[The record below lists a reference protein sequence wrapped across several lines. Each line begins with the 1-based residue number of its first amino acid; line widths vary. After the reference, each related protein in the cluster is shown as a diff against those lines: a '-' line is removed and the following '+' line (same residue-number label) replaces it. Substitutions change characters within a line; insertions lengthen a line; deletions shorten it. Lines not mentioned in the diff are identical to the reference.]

1 MTQAPSFAPVAGR
14 WGSYLFPALGLAFCA
29 ANSLGAEIAC
39 VTTGCTVYAE
49 YTFGGLSFW
58 VWGTVAFAGL
68 LLCAPLDRWR
78 SGIFLA
84 ATSAVLLADLGFLV
98 WQIVFLPC
106 TSCMVAALLIGL
118 SQVSAIL
125 AGGAP
130 SPPRPL
136 FRRLAW
142 ACLLAWTGLMLV
154 DGVDAVRERARPW
167 PIYGDPDT
175 AHYAIWFSLNCPNCR
190 ETMQTI
196 LEAPGMM
203 DDVVLY
209 PLAKDADDL
218 ERFFVMFCGL
228 RHDRELGDVLD
239 ESWETESC
247 DVDELD
253 LTRGEAATLRLR
265 LAWNKALLVR
275 RGHRVV
281 PVLESSRLIVVDES
295 TCDTGQVALD
305 VGGDVPPWVND
316 DDPADAELCGDDL
329 PQGCSIE

>member
-1 MTQAPSFAPVAGR
+1 VTQDPTPLQRIGR
-14 WGSYLFPALGLAFCA
+14 WGTYLFPLLGLAFCA

-49 YTFGGLSFW
+49 YTFLGLSFW
-58 VWGTVAFAGL
+58 VWGTLAFAAM
-68 LLCAPLDRWR
+68 LLCAPVDRWR
-78 SGIFLA
+78 PGLA
-84 ATSAVLLADLGFLV
+84 LAVTSAALVADLGFLA
-98 WQIVFLPC
+98 WQVVFLPC
-106 TSCMVAALLIGL
+106 TSCMVAAALIGL
-118 SQVSAIL
+118 SQLSALL
-125 AGGAP
+125 ATGGAVG
-130 SPPRPL
+130 RGI
-136 FRRLAW
+136 RRLAW
-142 ACLLAWTGLMLV
+142 GALAVWTALLLV
-154 DGVDAVRERARPW
+154 DGVDAARERARPW
-167 PIYGDPDT
+167 PIYGDPET

-190 ETMQTI
+190 ETLQTI
-196 LEAPGMM
+196 IEAPGMM

-209 PLAKDADDL
+209 PLAKDAEDL

-228 RHDRELGDVLD
+228 RGDRGLGDVLD
-239 ESWETESC
+239 ESWSTETC
-247 DVDELD
+247 DPEELG

-305 VGGDVPPWVND
+305 VGGEVPPWVTG